1 MRRGPP
7 PASCGCQSI
16 RAEDVPDPEPLDA
29 ANQPP
34 IDRYCDLVLTG
45 GVTDGVIYP
54 WAILELARAY
64 RFKNIGG
71 TSVGAMAAAITAA
84 AEYARRQGFLS
95 GFNDVVLT
103 MPRKLG
109 EDVKEKGRTRIF
121 TLFQPSSANQ
131 RLFKL
136 FLAIFTPGGL
146 KSTTKSS
153 ATCPC
158 VTTTSSAVDDAS
170 AIDKFVNLVRPVL
183 QIYWRP
189 ALWGLVW
196 GLSPAIVGA
205 GSLLFALSE
214 STLTLSVLGDIAVPT
229 IAIVFLLLT
238 LAGILILVLAFI
250 LFEFYR
256 DLKNGLVPNGF
267 GLCTGGHAAGVPN
280 DEPSL
285 VEWLHEGIQAAARK
299 TLDQP
304 LTFRDLWEAPGGPIQ
319 ARTPAATRTQKT
331 RSIDLRM
338 VTTNLTLGRPFG
350 LPLDDGTSRLFFKVK
365 DLKPFFPETV
375 LNHLVRHSKRYSPA
389 GPQDPPPS
397 RRTRQILELPV
408 ADLPIVIAARLSLSF
423 PVLFSAVP
431 LWTIDYEPKRKA
443 RKVRRCRFS
452 DGGICSNFPIH
463 LFDAAIPKWPTFGIS
478 ITARSIYRQEP
489 FVWLPRL
496 HNQGRGDC
504 WNRFDDQVALTAHK
518 EVPPTTRKEV
528 PPTTRKKVPPTTRKK
543 VPPLSRLSQFL
554 QSIVFSGKDWDDD
567 TAMRMPGTRDR
578 IVRIYRKEEEGG
590 LNLKITGDQIMDFAS
605 RYGQPAGRALV
616 DKFSDRSDIN
626 RPSAGWNEH
635 RWVRFNTF
643 LVGMRERIGS
653 LKAAAE
659 TAAYCEP
666 ISQQILDATIER
678 PLSGSDPAGIPLK
691 GPQARDLGHLLAAL
705 EEVESAFGQ
714 ATMPQPYKPQPP
726 PSLHLRPPL

>member
-7 PASCGCQSI
+7 PASCGCQPI
-16 RAEDVPDPEPLDA
+16 AAKDVPDPEPLDA

-71 TSVGAMAAAITAA
+71 TSVGAMAAAVTAA
-84 AEYARRQGFLS
+84 AEYARRRGFLS
-95 GFNDVVLT
+95 GFNEVVLT
-103 MPRKLG
+103 MPRELG
-109 EDVKEKGRTRIF
+109 EDVKGRTRIF

-136 FLAIFTPGGL
+136 FLAVFTPEGL
-146 KSTTKSS
+146 KSTSKSS
-153 ATCPC
+153 APCPC
-158 VTTTSSAVDDAS
+158 VTTTASAVGKPS
-170 AIDKFVNLVRPVL
+170 AIDTSVNRVRQVL
-183 QIYWRP
+183 QIYRRP
-189 ALWGLVW
+189 ALCGLAL
-196 GLSPAIVGA
+196 GLLFAFVGA

-214 STLTLSVLGDIAVPT
+214 STLTLSVLKIIALAI
-229 IAIVFLLLT
+229 IASVFLLLT
-238 LAGILILVLAFI
+238 LAGVLILVLAFI
-250 LFEFYR
+250 LLEFYR
-256 DLKNGLVPNGF
+256 DLVNGLVPNGF
-267 GLCTGGHAAGVPN
+267 GLCTGGHAAGVPD

-285 VEWLHEGIQAAARK
+285 VEWLHKGIQAAARK

-304 LTFRDLWEAPGGPIQ
+304 LTFKDLWEAPGGPVQ
-319 ARTPAATRTQKT
+319 ASAPAAARTQKT

-338 VTTNLTLGRPFG
+338 ITTNLTLGRPYG
-350 LPLDDGTSRLFFKVK
+350 LPLDDETSRLFFKVK
-365 DLKPFFPETV
+365 DLKSFFPEPV
-375 LNHLVRHSKRYSPA
+375 LNHLMRHSKRYRPA

-408 ADLPIVIAARLSLSF
+408 GDLPIVIAARLSLSF

-431 LWTIDYEPKRKA
+431 LWTIDYEPERKA
-443 RKVRRCRFS
+443 RRVRRCRFS

-478 ITARSIYRQEP
+478 ITARSVFRKDP

-504 WNRFDDQVALTAHK
+504 WNRFDDQVALT
-518 EVPPTTRKEV
+518 VRKEV
-528 PPTTRKKVPPTTRKK
+528 PPATCKEVPPATHKK
-543 VPPLSRLSQFL
+543 VPPLSRLGQFIM
-554 QSIVFSGKDWDDD
+554 SIVNSGKDWDDD

-578 IVRIYRKEEEGG
+578 VVRIYRKKEEGG
-590 LNLKITGDQIMDFAS
+590 LNLKITADQIMAFAS
-605 RYGQPAGRALV
+605 SYGLPAGRALV
-616 DKFSDRSDIN
+616 DKFSDRSDNN
-626 RPSAGWNEH
+626 RPAAGWNEH

-643 LVGMRERIGS
+643 LVGMRGRIAA
-653 LKAAAE
+653 LRAAAE
-659 TAAYCEP
+659 TAAYCKP
-666 ISQQILDATIER
+666 ISQQILDAKTKR
-678 PLSGSDPAGIPLK
+678 PLEGSDPDGIPLK
-691 GPQARDLGHLLAAL
+691 GPQAQDLGHLLAAL
-705 EEVESAFGQ
+705 EEVESAFGR

-726 PSLHLRPPL
+726 PSLHIRPPL

>member
-1 MRRGPP
+1 MRHGLP

-84 AEYARRQGFLS
+84 AEYARRRGFLS

-109 EDVKEKGRTRIF
+109 EDVKKCGRTRIF

-131 RLFKL
+131 RLFEL
-136 FLAIFTPGGL
+136 FLAVFTPGGV
-146 KSTTKSS
+146 KSGDAPKSPSTSPS
-153 ATCPC
+153 A
-158 VTTTSSAVDDAS
+158 TTTSSAEGKPSSQPSKKAN
-170 AIDKFVNLVRPVL
+170 AIGQVVNLVRPVL
-183 QIYWRP
+183 QIYRRP
-189 ALWGLVW
+189 ALRGLAL
-196 GLSPAIVGA
+196 GLSLAFIGA
-205 GSLLFALSE
+205 GGLLFTLSE
-214 STLTLSVLGDIAVPT
+214 STLTLSVLKIIALPI
-229 IAIVFLLLT
+229 IALVFLLLT
-238 LAGILILVLAFI
+238 LAGVLILVLAFI
-250 LFEFYR
+250 LFEFYG
-256 DLKNGLVPNGF
+256 DLVNGLVPNGF

-304 LTFRDLWEAPGGPIQ
+304 LTFKELWEAPGGPVQ
-319 ARTPAATRTQKT
+319 PSAPAAARTQKT

-375 LNHLVRHSKRYSPA
+375 LNHLVRHSKRYRPA
-389 GPQDPPPS
+389 GPEDPPRS
-397 RRTRQILELPV
+397 RRTRSILELPV

-443 RKVRRCRFS
+443 RRVRRCRFS

-478 ITARSIYRQEP
+478 ITARSIFRQEP

-504 WNRFDDQVALTAHK
+504 WNRFDDQVALT
-518 EVPPTTRKEV
+518 
-528 PPTTRKKVPPTTRKK
+528 TRKK
-543 VPPLSRLSQFL
+543 VPPLSRLSQFI

-590 LNLKITGDQIMDFAS
+590 LNLRITGDQIMDFAS

-626 RPSAGWNEH
+626 RPSVGWNEH

-643 LVGMRERIGS
+643 LVGMRERIAS

-659 TAAYCEP
+659 TAAYCKP
-666 ISQQILDATIER
+666 LSQQIVDAITER
-678 PLSGSDPAGIPLK
+678 PLSGSDPSGIPLK
-691 GPQARDLGHLLAAL
+691 GPQAQDLGHLLAAL
-705 EEVESAFGQ
+705 EELESTFGQ
-714 ATMPQPYKPQPP
+714 ATMPQPYKPEPP
-726 PSLHLRPPL
+726 PSLHIRPPL

>member
-1 MRRGPP
+1 LWTTHASSSAHAMRQGPP
-7 PASCGCQSI
+7 PASCGCESI
-16 RAEDVPDPEPLDA
+16 AANPVPDPEPLDA
-29 ANQPP
+29 ATQPP

-109 EDVKEKGRTRIF
+109 EDVKQKGTRIF

-131 RLFKL
+131 RLFEL
-136 FLAIFTPGGL
+136 FLAVFTPGGV
-146 KSTTKSS
+146 KSS
-153 ATCPC
+153 
-158 VTTTSSAVDDAS
+158 SAKGEPS
-170 AIDKFVNLVRPVL
+170 TQPSKKGNAIGQVVNLVRPVL
-183 QIYWRP
+183 QIYRRP
-189 ALWGLVW
+189 ARRGLAL
-196 GLSPAIVGA
+196 GLALAIIGA
-205 GSLLFALSE
+205 GSLLFFLSE
-214 STLTLSVLGDIAVPT
+214 STLTLSVLKVIAVPVVS
-229 IAIVFLLLT
+229 IVFLLLT
-238 LAGILILVLAFI
+238 LASVLVLVLAFI

-256 DLKNGLVPNGF
+256 DLVNGLVPNGF

-319 ARTPAATRTQKT
+319 ASAPAAARTQKT

-338 VTTNLTLGRPFG
+338 ITTNLTLGRPYG
-350 LPLDDGTSRLFFKVK
+350 LPLDDATSRLFFKAK
-365 DLKPFFPETV
+365 DLKPFFPESV
-375 LNHLVRHSKRYSPA
+375 INHLMRHSKRYKPA
-389 GPQDPPPS
+389 GPEDPPRS
-397 RRTRQILELPV
+397 RRTRSILELPV

-443 RKVRRCRFS
+443 RRVRRCRFS

-463 LFDAAIPKWPTFGIS
+463 LFDAAIPRWPTFGIS
-478 ITARSIYRQEP
+478 ITTRSIFRKEP

-496 HNQGRGDC
+496 HYQGRGDC
-504 WNRFDDQVALTAHK
+504 WNRFDDQRTLNTAKSLTRGK
-518 EVPPTTRKEV
+518 EVPPLTR
-528 PPTTRKKVPPTTRKK
+528 
-543 VPPLSRLSQFL
+543 LGMFIS
-554 QSIVFSGKDWDDD
+554 SIVFSAKDWDDE
-567 TAMRMPGTRDR
+567 TAMRMPGARDR
-578 IVRIYRKEEEGG
+578 VVRIYTEKGEGG
-590 LNLKITGDQIMDFAS
+590 LNLKITGDDIMRLAS
-605 RYGQPAGRALV
+605 VYGQPAGKELV
-616 DKFSDRSDIN
+616 EKFIDCSDN
-626 RPSAGWNEH
+626 KTPSVGWNEH

-643 LVGMRERIGS
+643 LVGLRERIQA
-653 LKAAAE
+653 LRAAAQ
-659 TAAYCEP
+659 TAAYCKP
-666 ISQQILDATIER
+666 LPQQIRDATTAR
-678 PLSGSDPAGIPLK
+678 PLRGSDPAGIPLE
-691 GPQARDLGHLLAAL
+691 GPQARDLGDLLAAL
-705 EEVESAFGQ
+705 EKVESAFDQ
-714 ATMPQPYKPQPP
+714 ATMPQPYKPEPP